1 MAIILENG
9 KYMIK
14 GKIRRMDG
22 SYYNYKRVVKGT
34 ASKKKMA
41 EIERALRKQFKDNE
55 LYAVLDFNALCDE
68 FMLSYR
74 QVKASTKMT
83 KEQDLKRPR
92 AAFGNVPVT
101 KIDSKSLQLY
111 IYELEKELSEKSV
124 KKIFYAIKSVFD
136 FAVDNS
142 YLLKNPM
149 KTVVRA
155 INRDKPKQE
164 MLYLTEDQF
173 TTLCKYAEDDEY
185 TLLFKFL
192 FYMGCRR
199 GEALALTWEDIDLR
213 ARTVTIGK
221 SVSFKTRPATIT
233 TPKTKNSYRT
243 ISMPEAVWTALR
255 DEKERHREMYG
266 WSEERFVFG
275 YHKPLD
281 PENIRRRLKAT
292 IKRANDDKQKL
303 PDIRIHDFR
312 HSHASYL
319 INNMSDKFTDFDV
332 AKRLGDTV
340 QTLHDTYAHWYKQAD
355 RAIIEVID
363 SKPKDP
369 VKVDYKT
376 ELIELKELL
385 TLEVITPE
393 EFTAKKK
400 QLLGI

>member
-1 MAIILENG
+1 MAIIVENG

-34 ASKKKMA
+34 TSKKKMA

-55 LYAVLDFNALCDE
+55 LYAVLDFNTLCDE

-101 KIDSKSLQLY
+101 NIDSKSLQLY

-124 KKIFYAIKSVFD
+124 KKIFYAVKSVFD
-136 FAVDNS
+136 FAVNNN

-149 KTVVRA
+149 KTVVRT
-155 INRDKPKQE
+155 INRDRPVQE

-221 SVSFKTRPATIT
+221 SVSFKTRPATLT

-243 ISMPEAVWTALR
+243 ISMPEAIWTALSN
-255 DEKERHREMYG
+255 EKERHREMYG

-355 RAIIEVID
+355 RAIIEVMD

-393 EFTAKKK
+393 EFAAKKK

>member
-1 MAIILENG
+1 MAIIVENG
-9 KYMIK
+9 KHMIK

-34 ASKKKMA
+34 TSKKKMA
-41 EIERALRKQFKDNE
+41 EIERTFRKQFKDNE
-55 LYAVLDFNALCDE
+55 LYAKLDFNALCDE

-74 QVKASTKMT
+74 QVKASTRLT

-92 AAFGNVPVT
+92 ASFGDVLVT
-101 KIDSKSLQLY
+101 DIDNKGLQLF
-111 IYELEKELSEKSV
+111 IHELEKELSEKSV
-124 KKIFYAIKSVFD
+124 KKIYYAINSVFD
-136 FAVDNS
+136 FAVDNN
-142 YLLKNPM
+142 YLVKNPM
-149 KTVVRA
+149 KTVVRT
-155 INRDKPKQE
+155 INKDKPKQE
-164 MLYLTEDQF
+164 MLYLTEEQF
-173 TTLCKYAEDDEY
+173 KTLCKYLKDDEY
-185 TLLFKFL
+185 MLLFKFL

-199 GEALALTWEDIDLR
+199 GEALALTWKDVDLQ
-213 ARTVTIGK
+213 AGTVTISK

-243 ISMPEAVWTALR
+243 ISMPEVVWEALR
-255 DEKERHREMYG
+255 NEKGRQKEMYG

-275 YHKPLD
+275 YFKPLD
-281 PENIRRRLKAT
+281 PETIRQKLKTA
-292 IKRANDDKQKL
+292 IKCANNDKQKL

-355 RAIIEVID
+355 RAIIEVMD
-363 SKPKDP
+363 NKPKEP
-369 VKVDYKT
+369 VKADYKK
-376 ELIELKELL
+376 ELVELKELL
-385 TLEVITPE
+385 TLDIITPE
-393 EFTAKKK
+393 EFSAKKK

>member
-1 MAIILENG
+1 MAIMIRNN
-9 KYMIK
+9 KYYMK
-14 GKIRRMDG
+14 GKIRRLDG
-22 SYYNYKRVVKGT
+22 SLYCYTKLITGT
-34 ASKKKMA
+34 TSKKKMA
-41 EIERALRKQFKDNE
+41 EIERAFRKQFETNE
-55 LYAVLDFNALCDE
+55 LYAVIDFNALCDE

-92 AAFGNVPVT
+92 AAFGNVSVT
-101 KIDSKSLQLY
+101 DIDSKSLQLY
-111 IYELEKELSEKSV
+111 IYELEKDLSEKSV

-136 FAVDNS
+136 FAVDNN

-149 KTVVRA
+149 KTVVRT

-199 GEALALTWEDIDLR
+199 GEALALTWVDIDLR

-243 ISMPEAVWTALR
+243 ISMPEVVWTALSN
-255 DEKERHREMYG
+255 EKERHREMYG

-281 PENIRRRLKAT
+281 PENIRRRLKAI

-332 AKRLGDTV
+332 ANRLGDTV
-340 QTLHDTYAHWYKQAD
+340 QTLHDTYVHWYKQAD

-363 SKPKDP
+363 NKPKEP
-369 VKVDYKT
+369 VKADYKT

-393 EFTAKKK
+393 EFAAKKK

>member
-1 MAIILENG
+1 
-9 KYMIK
+9 
-14 GKIRRMDG
+14 
-22 SYYNYKRVVKGT
+22 
-34 ASKKKMA
+34 
-41 EIERALRKQFKDNE
+41 
-55 LYAVLDFNALCDE
+55 
-68 FMLSYR
+68 MLSYR

-92 AAFGNVPVT
+92 AAFGNVSVT
-101 KIDSKSLQLY
+101 DIDSKSLQLY

-124 KKIFYAIKSVFD
+124 KKIFYAVKSVFD
-136 FAVDNS
+136 FAVDNN

-149 KTVVRA
+149 KTVVRT

-221 SVSFKTRPATIT
+221 SVSFKTRPATVT
-233 TPKTKNSYRT
+233 APKTKNSYRT
-243 ISMPEAVWTALR
+243 ISMPEVVWTALSN
-255 DEKERHREMYG
+255 EKERHREMYG

-275 YHKPLD
+275 YYKPLD

-292 IKRANDDKQKL
+292 IKRANNDKQKL

-363 SKPKDP
+363 NKPKEP
-369 VKVDYKT
+369 VKADYKT

-393 EFTAKKK
+393 EFAAKKK

>member
-1 MAIILENG
+1 MAIIVENG

-34 ASKKKMA
+34 TSKKKMA
-41 EIERALRKQFKDNE
+41 EIERTLRKQFKDNE
-55 LYAVLDFNALCDE
+55 LYAVIDFNVLCDE
-68 FMLSYR
+68 FMLSYK
-74 QVKASTKMT
+74 QVKASTKLT

-101 KIDSKSLQLY
+101 DIDSKSLQLY
-111 IYELEKELSEKSV
+111 IYELEKELAEKSV
-124 KKIFYAIKSVFD
+124 KKVFYAIKSVFD
-136 FAVDNS
+136 FAVDNN
-142 YLLKNPM
+142 YLHKNPM
-149 KTVVRA
+149 QTVVRA

-173 TTLCKYAEDDEY
+173 VTLCRYAEDDEY

-221 SVSFKTRPATIT
+221 SISFKTRPATIT

-243 ISMPEAVWTALR
+243 ISMPEAIWAVLK
-255 DEKERHREMYG
+255 DEKERHKEMYG

-275 YHKPLD
+275 YYKPLD
-281 PENIRRRLKAT
+281 PENIRRRLKAI

-303 PDIRIHDFR
+303 PDIRVHDFR

-355 RAIIEVID
+355 RAIIEVMD
-363 SKPKDP
+363 NKPEEP

-393 EFTAKKK
+393 EFAAKKK

>member
-1 MAIILENG
+1 MAIIVENG
-9 KYMIK
+9 KHMIK

-22 SYYNYKRVVKGT
+22 SYYNYKRVIKGT
-34 ASKKKMA
+34 TSKKKMA

-55 LYAVLDFNALCDE
+55 LYAVIDFNALCDE

-92 AAFGNVPVT
+92 TAFGNVPVT
-101 KIDSKSLQLY
+101 EIDSKSLQLY
-111 IYELEKELSEKSV
+111 IYELEKELAEKSV
-124 KKIFYAIKSVFD
+124 KKVFYAIKSVFD
-136 FAVDNS
+136 FAVDNN
-142 YLLKNPM
+142 YLHKNPM
-149 KTVVRA
+149 KTVVRT

-243 ISMPEAVWTALR
+243 ISMPEAVWTALSN
-255 DEKERHREMYG
+255 EKERHREMYG

-355 RAIIEVID
+355 RAIIDVID
-363 SKPKDP
+363 NRPKEP
-369 VKVDYKT
+369 VKTDYKT

-393 EFTAKKK
+393 EFAAKKK

>member
-1 MAIILENG
+1 
-9 KYMIK
+9 
-14 GKIRRMDG
+14 
-22 SYYNYKRVVKGT
+22 
-34 ASKKKMA
+34 
-41 EIERALRKQFKDNE
+41 
-55 LYAVLDFNALCDE
+55 
-68 FMLSYR
+68 
-74 QVKASTKMT
+74 
-83 KEQDLKRPR
+83 
-92 AAFGNVPVT
+92 
-101 KIDSKSLQLY
+101 
-111 IYELEKELSEKSV
+111 
-124 KKIFYAIKSVFD
+124 
-136 FAVDNS
+136 
-142 YLLKNPM
+142 M
-149 KTVVRA
+149 KTVVRT

-199 GEALALTWEDIDLR
+199 GEALALTWVDIDLR

-243 ISMPEAVWTALR
+243 ISMPEVVWAALSE
-255 DEKERHREMYG
+255 EKERHREMYG

-275 YHKPLD
+275 YYKPLD
-281 PENIRRRLKAT
+281 PENIRRRLKAI

-332 AKRLGDTV
+332 ANRLGDTV

-363 SKPKDP
+363 NKPKEP